1 MLAQG
6 TRSRVFACKV
16 ELLEHRVLLG
26 CGEREPLYAVDGNV
40 HCVTTM
46 ENNMEVPQK
55 INNRSTIQSSNPIPG
70 YLSKETNTLIR
81 KDT

>member
-1 MLAQG
+1 MLAQV
-6 TRSRVFACKV
+6 RQSRVFTCQV
-16 ELLEHRVLLG
+16 ELLEHRALLG
-26 CGEREPLYAVDGNV
+26 CGEREPSYTVDGNV
-40 HCVTTM
+40 NCVTTM

-70 YLSKETNTLIR
+70 YLSEETSTLIR

>member
-6 TRSRVFACKV
+6 RQSRVFTCKV
-16 ELLEHRVLLG
+16 ELLEHRALLG
-26 CGEREPLYAVDGNV
+26 CGEREPLYTVDGNV
-40 HCVTTM
+40 NCVTTM
-46 ENNMEVPQK
+46 ENNTEVPRK

-70 YLSKETNTLIR
+70 YLSEETNTLIG